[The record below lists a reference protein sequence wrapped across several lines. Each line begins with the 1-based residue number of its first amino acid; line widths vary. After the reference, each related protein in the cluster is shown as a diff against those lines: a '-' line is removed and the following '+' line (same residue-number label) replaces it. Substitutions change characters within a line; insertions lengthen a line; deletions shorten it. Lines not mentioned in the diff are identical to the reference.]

1 MTAARINLVLGAL
14 VVVVWTAAIVVFWWT
29 IC

>member
-14 VVVVWTAAIVVFWWT
+14 VVVVWTAAIVVFW
-29 IC
+29 